1 MTLTDLLPEI
11 WQLSVLEKI
20 KLIRLLAESLE
31 TSQDISPL
39 EPFKTYDIPTPYN
52 NFGAGIVL
60 MEAMKQSGL
69 NH

>member
-1 MTLTDLLPEI
+1 MKLTDLLPEI

-39 EPFKTYDIPTPYN
+39 EPLKTYDIQTPYN

-60 MEAMKQSGL
+60 MEAMKQSDL

>member
-69 NH
+69 KR

>member
-39 EPFKTYDIPTPYN
+39 EPFKTYDIQTPYN

>member
-60 MEAMKQSGL
+60 MEAMKQSDL